1 MVGSSI
7 FSGCQ
12 LKIGITSHQGHPYFF
27 AFSFSSVPAAYSACG
42 IRITHG
48 LAPQSTVTDP
58 VHCFTALQFRWVLQP
73 LSSIEQI
80 LLNIIER
87 ALHLLDIITV
97 QRMAQ

>member
-12 LKIGITSHQGHPYFF
+12 LKIGIASHQGHPYFF

-48 LAPQSTVTDP
+48 LA
-58 VHCFTALQFRWVLQP
+58 LQP
-73 LSSIEQI
+73 LSSVEQI
-80 LLNIIER
+80 LLDIIER
-87 ALHLLDIITV
+87 ALHLLDIIAV
-97 QRMAQ
+97 QCMAQ

>member
-12 LKIGITSHQGHPYFF
+12 LKIGIASHQGHPYFF

-48 LAPQSTVTDP
+48 LA
-58 VHCFTALQFRWVLQP
+58 LQH
-73 LSSIEQI
+73 LSSVEQI

-87 ALHLLDIITV
+87 ALHLLDIIAV